1 MISRVLKLRFWLGL
15 VVVVLALPGHA
26 EMIMVDKAEYESL
39 KKAVEFL
46 MSEQKKAMDA
56 AARAEEKADEATEIA
71 AATAEVVE
79 EGPMAV
85 FEGISLGGYGE
96 VHYNNY
102 DADDSANDK
111 DDADL
116 HRFVI
121 FLNKD
126 FSDNLRMVSE
136 FEIEHGGVEDDG
148 DPLGGEVE
156 MEQAY
161 LEYDMSDHTQVRAGV
176 FLVPA
181 GILNETH
188 EPPAFYGVERNVV
201 ENIII
206 PSTWWEVGAGVTHR
220 WDNGFSAD
228 LAVHTG
234 LEIRDDGRIRSGRQ
248 KASNVEA
255 EDLAT
260 TVRLRYTGMPGLE
273 LAASAQFQKDANQ
286 EGVKKDGEY
295 IATPGMIEDAQLYT
309 AHMILNKGPFGLTA
323 LYAKWEL
330 DGDIEDVPGNKDE
343 QDGWY
348 ITPSFKPVD
357 WLGLYAS
364 YQDVEGARSSDQF
377 EQWELGFN
385 WWLHSNAVVKANYK
399 DREHDNS
406 SDEGKDFDGFDL
418 GVGWMF

>member
-1 MISRVLKLRFWLGL
+1 MGLRVSKLRFWLGL
-15 VVVVLALPGHA
+15 LVLSLALPGHA
-26 EMIMVDKAEYESL
+26 EMIMVDKEEYENL

-71 AATAEVVE
+71 VATAEVVE

-85 FEGISLGGYGE
+85 FDGVSLGGYGE

-102 DADDSANDK
+102 DAKDSSRDK

-136 FEIEHGGVEDDG
+136 FEIEHGGVESDG

-161 LEYDMSDHTQVRAGV
+161 LEYDMSDHTQVRGGV

-188 EPPAFYGVERNVV
+188 EPPTFYGVERNVV

-206 PSTWWEVGAGVTHR
+206 PSTWWEVGAGMTHR
-220 WDNGFSAD
+220 WDSGFSAD

-234 LEIRDDGRIRSGRQ
+234 LEIPDSGRIRSGRQ

-273 LAASAQFQKDANQ
+273 LAGSVQFQKDANQ
-286 EGVKKDGEY
+286 EGGD
-295 IATPGMIEDAQLYT
+295 MIEDAQLYT
-309 AHMILNKGPFGLTA
+309 AHAILNKGPFGLTA

-330 DGDIEDVPGNKDE
+330 DGDIEDDPSGADD

-364 YQDVEGARSSDQF
+364 YQEVEGARSQDQF

-385 WWLHSNAVVKANYK
+385 WWLHPSAVVKANYK
-399 DREHDNS
+399 DREHDNT
-406 SDEGKDFDGFDL
+406 DDRGRDFDGFDL

>member
-1 MISRVLKLRFWLGL
+1 MILRVIRSKLWLGFL
-15 VVVVLALPGHA
+15 VAVTVAVPAHA

-56 AARAEEKADEATEIA
+56 ATRAEEKADEATEIA
-71 AATAEVVE
+71 VATAEVVE

-102 DADDSANDK
+102 DAKDSARDK

-126 FSDNLRMVSE
+126 FSDDLRIVSE
-136 FEIEHGGVEDDG
+136 FEIEHGGVEPDG

-161 LEYDMSDHTQVRAGV
+161 LEYDMSDHTQVRGGV

-188 EPPAFYGVERNVV
+188 EPPTFYGVERNVV

-206 PSTWWEVGAGVTHR
+206 PSTWWEIGAGMTHR

-228 LAVHTG
+228 VAVHTG
-234 LEIRDDGRIRSGRQ
+234 LEIPDSGRIRGGRQ

-273 LAASAQFQKDANQ
+273 LAGSVQFQKDANQ
-286 EGVKKDGEY
+286 EGGD
-295 IATPGMIEDAQLYT
+295 MIEDAQLYT
-309 AHMILNKGPFGLTA
+309 AHAVLSKGPFGLTA

-330 DGDIEDVPGNKDE
+330 DGDIEDDPSGADE

-364 YQDVEGARSSDQF
+364 YQDVDGARTQDQF
-377 EQWELGFN
+377 EQWEVGFN
-385 WWLHSNAVVKANYK
+385 WWLHPSAVVKANYK
-399 DREHDNS
+399 DREHDES
-406 SDEGKDFDGFDL
+406 SERGRDFDGFDL

>member
-1 MISRVLKLRFWLGL
+1 MILYVSKLRFWLGL
-15 VVVVLALPGHA
+15 LVMALALPGHA

-71 AATAEVVE
+71 VATAEVVE

-102 DADDSANDK
+102 DAKDSSRDE

-136 FEIEHGGVEDDG
+136 FEIEHGGVEPDG

-188 EPPAFYGVERNVV
+188 EPPTFYGVERNVV
-201 ENIII
+201 ENILI
-206 PSTWWEVGAGVTHR
+206 PSTWWEIGAGMTHR

-228 LAVHTG
+228 VAFHSG
-234 LEIRDDGRIRSGRQ
+234 LEIPDSGRIRSGRQ

-273 LAASAQFQKDANQ
+273 LAGSVQFQKDANQ
-286 EGVKKDGEY
+286 EGGD
-295 IATPGMIEDAQLYT
+295 MIEDAQLYT
-309 AHMILNKGPFGLTA
+309 AHAVLSKGPFGLTA

-330 DGDIEDVPGNKDE
+330 DGDIEDDPSGADD

-364 YQDVEGARSSDQF
+364 YQEVEGARSQDQF

-385 WWLHSNAVVKANYK
+385 WWLHPNAVVKANYK

-406 SDEGKDFDGFDL
+406 DDRGRDFDGFDL

>member
-1 MISRVLKLRFWLGL
+1 MIMILRVIRSKLWLGFL
-15 VVVVLALPGHA
+15 VAATVAVPAQA

-56 AARAEEKADEATEIA
+56 ATRAEEKADEATEIA
-71 AATAEVVE
+71 VATAEVVE

-102 DADDSANDK
+102 DAKDSARDK

-126 FSDNLRMVSE
+126 FSDDLRIVSE
-136 FEIEHGGVEDDG
+136 FEIEHGGVEPDG

-161 LEYDMSDHTQVRAGV
+161 LEYDMSDHTQVRGGV

-188 EPPAFYGVERNVV
+188 EPPTFYGVERNVV

-206 PSTWWEVGAGVTHR
+206 PSTWWEIGAGVTHR

-228 LAVHTG
+228 VAVHTG
-234 LEIRDDGRIRSGRQ
+234 LEIPDSGRIRSGRQ

-273 LAASAQFQKDANQ
+273 LAGSVQFQKDANQ
-286 EGVKKDGEY
+286 EGGD
-295 IATPGMIEDAQLYT
+295 MIEDAQLYT
-309 AHMILNKGPFGLTA
+309 AHAVLNKGPFGLTA

-330 DGDIEDVPGNKDE
+330 DGDIEDDPSGADE

-364 YQDVEGARSSDQF
+364 YQDVDGARTQDQF
-377 EQWELGFN
+377 EQWEVGFN
-385 WWLHSNAVVKANYK
+385 WWLHPSAVVKANYK
-399 DREHDNS
+399 DREHDES
-406 SDEGKDFDGFDL
+406 SDRGRDFDGFDL